1 METTSVI
8 VVVVDGSGVELIIP
22 RSAIPFGQVMWVR
35 MQTVLV
41 ALVRIVAHRTAT
53 ASAET
58 DATELGVAKMLS
70 RLFTV
75 LFRVVLL
82 KDAYFAIRGIII
94 VILCSLSLLLLLLKV
109 PGAIEAAEALEF
121 RVERVFHTNRSTTL
135 ANRWKGTGRGNK

>member
-1 METTSVI
+1 M
-8 VVVVDGSGVELIIP
+8 IIP

-35 MQTVLV
+35 VETVLV
-41 ALVRIVAHRTAT
+41 ALVRIVAHRSAT

-58 DATELGVAKMLS
+58 DATELGVAEMLLS

-82 KDAYFAIRGIII
+82 KDAYFAIRRIII

-109 PGAIEAAEALEF
+109 PGAVEAAEALEF
-121 RVERVFHTNRSTTL
+121 RVERVFHTNSSTTL
-135 ANRWKGTGRGNK
+135 ANRWKGTGRGNKEIVIIRKSK